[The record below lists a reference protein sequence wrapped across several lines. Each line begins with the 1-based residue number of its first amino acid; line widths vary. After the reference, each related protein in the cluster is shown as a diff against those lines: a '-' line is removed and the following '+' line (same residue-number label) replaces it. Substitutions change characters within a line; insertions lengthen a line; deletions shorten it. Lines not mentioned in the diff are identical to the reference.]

1 MLFCNLTE
9 QYTLTGFNSLE
20 SSANTTAL
28 LVQELVKAHG
38 GTIMVDSQLNKGSTF
53 TFTIPR
59 YMGRD
64 SEDSTRSK
72 SLKAVTP
79 GKTLQS
85 FRQSDSDFN
94 TIRKSKACSQVDFLK
109 LFFVI
114 R

>member
-1 MLFCNLTE
+1 M
-9 QYTLTGFNSLE
+9 
-20 SSANTTAL
+20 
-28 LVQELVKAHG
+28 QELVKAHG

-72 SLKAVTP
+72 SLKAVNP

-85 FRQSDSDFN
+85 FRQTESEFN

-109 LFFVI
+109 LPSMQEDVSRIKVSQKEPAFFFEI
-114 R
+114 I